1 MENVYSVLDF
11 VECKIYYIHNR
22 LWATRVYSSLFG
34 VEDIIKVSVT
44 IYTYDNL
51 VTVWWDWMNPLF
63 VSCRS
68 SGDLVPD
75 ITHTIALRTCMGVNC
90 STWFFCDLL
99 NIIDYYFII
108 TNAQKLLIVH
118 SYHNYLK
125 WLKYQRH
132 EE

>member
-51 VTVWWDWMNPLF
+51 VTVWWD
-63 VSCRS
+63 
-68 SGDLVPD
+68 
-75 ITHTIALRTCMGVNC
+75 
-90 STWFFCDLL
+90 
-99 NIIDYYFII
+99 
-108 TNAQKLLIVH
+108 
-118 SYHNYLK
+118 
-125 WLKYQRH
+125 
-132 EE
+132 